1 MKKIFILLII
11 TCSLKSSGQVQKFD
25 IASFSPPKGWMNQ
38 SQHGVSIFMHMD
50 SAKGTYC
57 MIAIYR
63 SMASS
68 GNAEQDFSDEWKDIA
83 INNYHA
89 ATFPRTETQTSP
101 DGWVGIAGASTIV
114 QDSISSYIVLTVISG
129 FGRKMSVLS
138 NYNDQSYLL
147 QVDSFLASMQF
158 DSIQVA
164 ESDSCGGGQLS
175 ATGDFPKGMECPPIE
190 QLCRLPGL
198 FSLHIFI
205 KPWQNEYFHYAS
217 MYDELIDEEFF
228 YTLPY

>member
-1 MKKIFILLII
+1 MKIIFILLII
-11 TCSLKSSGQVQKFD
+11 TCSLKSSGQAQKFD

-38 SQHGVSIFMHMD
+38 SQPGVSIFMHID
-50 SAKGTYC
+50 SVKGTYC

-89 ATFPRTETQTSP
+89 TTFPRTETQTSP

-158 DSIQVA
+158 DSIHIA

-175 ATGDFPKGMECPPIE
+175 STGDFPKGMECTPNE
-190 QLCRLPGL
+190 QLCRLAGL
-198 FSLHIFI
+198 VSLHIFM
-205 KPWQNEYFHYAS
+205 KTWQNEYFHYAS
-217 MYDELIDEEFF
+217 MYDELIDEECF